1 MIKIGITGSIAS
13 GKSLVAHL
21 LSKRKK
27 ILFSADEEVKT
38 LYKQKDFKFKLAKKF
53 KLNEKSCK
61 EEHTNTLHGEF
72 SKQYNSELHST
83 P

>member
-27 ILFSADEEVKT
+27 FLFSADEEVKT
-38 LYKQKDFKFKLAKKF
+38 LYKQKNFKFKLAKN
-53 KLNEKSCK
+53 LN
-61 EEHTNTLHGEF
+61 
-72 SKQYNSELHST
+72 
-83 P
+83 